1 MPHHTEQDTFPDGNQ
16 LQRQQ
21 LQKQRQQQ
29 QLQQQQRLYL
39 APGAELPEK
48 QHQSKHNPISEASE
62 FASRSCD
69 Q

>member
-1 MPHHTEQDTFPDGNQ
+1 MPHHTELDTFPGDNQ

-29 QLQQQQRLYL
+29 QEQQQQHPHFALGR
-39 APGAELPEK
+39 ELEEK
-48 QHQSKHNPISEASE
+48 QHQSKHNPISEASQ
-62 FASRSCD
+62 STSHSCD